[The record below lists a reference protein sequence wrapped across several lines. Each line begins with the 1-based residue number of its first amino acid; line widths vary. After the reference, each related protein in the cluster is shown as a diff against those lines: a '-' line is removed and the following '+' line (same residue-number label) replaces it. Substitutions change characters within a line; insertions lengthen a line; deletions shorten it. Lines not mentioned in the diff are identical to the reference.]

1 MILGNAKWTLDF
13 SHFILSEILDLAAE
27 FEDVFNDQ
35 EAFTQKRKSYPSY
48 SPSPPSSYILT
59 PHQ

>member
-35 EAFTQKRKSYPSY
+35 EAFTQKRKSYPS
-48 SPSPPSSYILT
+48 
-59 PHQ
+59 

>member
-13 SHFILSEILDLAAE
+13 SHFVLSEILDLAAE

-35 EAFTQKRKSYPSY
+35 EAFTQKRESYLS
-48 SPSPPSSYILT
+48 SLPPISGIY
-59 PHQ
+59 